1 MKERI
6 KKVVSQVLKT
16 TVDDNASQG
25 TCAEWDSL
33 RHLNLIIE
41 LETEFDLSFEP
52 EEIVRMKSI
61 DAIERMIK
69 TRVNSICIHK
79 LS

>member
-16 TVDDNASQG
+16 DVDDNTSQG
-25 TCAEWDSL
+25 TCAAWDSL

-41 LETEFDLSFEP
+41 LETEFDVSFEP
-52 EEIVRMKSI
+52 EEIAQMKNI
-61 DAIERMIK
+61 DTIAKMIEIK
-69 TRVNSICIHK
+69 
-79 LS
+79 L